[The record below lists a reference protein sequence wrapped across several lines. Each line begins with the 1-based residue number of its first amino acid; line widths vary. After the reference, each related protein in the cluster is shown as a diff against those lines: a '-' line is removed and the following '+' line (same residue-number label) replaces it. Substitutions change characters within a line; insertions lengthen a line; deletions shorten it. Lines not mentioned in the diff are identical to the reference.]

1 MINIQASLKKYK
13 KKKEDFLTGPGE
25 ADETR
30 RAIMGNGAQTGGEEG
45 RRRRSRRR
53 RDV

>member
-1 MINIQASLKKYK
+1 LKKY

-25 ADETR
+25 ADETSG
-30 RAIMGNGAQTGGEEG
+30 AIMGNGAQTGGEEG

-53 RDV
+53 RVV